1 MQITDVRLVPAAT
14 GEVWTALH
22 DSPRGQ
28 AGDSYRGTFAI
39 DDTDPGTE
47 LVLSVPGRGRCGH
60 LELNLRVRLEPGR
73 PPTPQCWPTKRRP
86 GSAVSPPVSGE
97 PR

>member
-1 MQITDVRLVPAAT
+1 MRFTDVRLVPAAT

-39 DDTDPGTE
+39 DDTDPG
-47 LVLSVPGRGRCGH
+47 
-60 LELNLRVRLEPGR
+60 R
-73 PPTPQCWPTKRRP
+73 PPSPQCWPTTRGP